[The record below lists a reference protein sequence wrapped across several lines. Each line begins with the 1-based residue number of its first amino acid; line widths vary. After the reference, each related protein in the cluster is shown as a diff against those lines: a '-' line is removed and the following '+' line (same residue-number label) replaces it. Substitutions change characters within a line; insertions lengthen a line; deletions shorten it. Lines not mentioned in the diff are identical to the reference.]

1 KVDAIGGLRVYPSLA
16 DLPEPVEQ
24 ALIIVPASA
33 AQQAL
38 QSCIDHGIRHVQILS
53 SGFAEEDDLG
63 RERQEALVRLAKQHD
78 VRLLGPNCLGIVS
91 VRNRFFATFS
101 TALEALT
108 PEVGGISFATQSGAF
123 GSCAYAQAIQRGLG
137 IARIV
142 ATGKDRKSVV

>member
-1 KVDAIGGLRVYPSLA
+1 
-16 DLPEPVEQ
+16 
-24 ALIIVPASA
+24 ASA
-33 AQQAL
+33 ALEAL
-38 QSCIDHGIRHVQILS
+38 QDCIAKGIKTVQVLS
-53 SGFAEEDDLG
+53 SGFSEESDEG
-63 RERQEALVRLAKQHD
+63 RLRQDEMVALATRHG

-91 VRNRFFATFS
+91 VRNRYFATFS

-108 PEVGGISFATQSGAF
+108 PQPGGISFATQSGAF